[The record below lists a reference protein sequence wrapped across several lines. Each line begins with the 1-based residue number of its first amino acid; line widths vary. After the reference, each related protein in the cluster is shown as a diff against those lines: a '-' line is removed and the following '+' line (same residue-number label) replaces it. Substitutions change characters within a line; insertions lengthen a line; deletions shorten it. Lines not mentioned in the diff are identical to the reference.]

1 MFELTNG
8 CIVRVS
14 AIVWLGRGE
23 DLYTG
28 EEVYSLKLLGSPTNT
43 IGLSYEDY
51 LGLKELL
58 AKEYRA

>member
-14 AIVWLGRGE
+14 AIVWLGKGE
-23 DLYTG
+23 NLYTG
-28 EEVYSLKLLGSPTNT
+28 ADMYFLKLLGSPDNT

-58 AKEYRA
+58 AKDIL

>member
-14 AIVWLGRGE
+14 AIVWLGKGE
-23 DLYTG
+23 NLYTG
-28 EEVYSLKLLGSPTNT
+28 ADMYFLKLLGSPDST

-58 AKEYRA
+58 AKDIL

>member
-23 DLYTG
+23 DLCTG
-28 EEVYSLKLLGSPTNT
+28 AEVYSLKLLGSPANT

-51 LGLKELL
+51 LGLKKLL
-58 AKEYRA
+58 AKDML